1 MCILVQFMYYFSN
14 SRISSALS
22 ICNLFFFHE
31 LFGNIYMEQDTVSRV
46 IKYYCQSRQS
56 SNVIQK
62 DILISINCQET
73 NIFFIFSAPSFDSEK
88 YRRRLTLGSYT
99 LSLLWTTMVVIVEY
113 AAPTCA
119 PYRPKFGYGTLGTL
133 NSCFFQGY
141 KQFINLLFSI
151 MLRIS
156 FVLSPVTSLNIAN
169 EI

>member
-1 MCILVQFMYYFSN
+1 MYYFYN
-14 SRISSALS
+14 SRISAALS
-22 ICNLFFFHE
+22 ICNLFFFYE
-31 LFGNIYMEQDTVSRV
+31 LFGNIYMEQDTVSPV
-46 IKYYCQSRQS
+46 VKYYSQSWQNL
-56 SNVIQK
+56 NV
-62 DILISINCQET
+62 ILISINFQQR

-141 KQFINLLFSI
+141 K
-151 MLRIS
+151 
-156 FVLSPVTSLNIAN
+156 
-169 EI
+169 